1 MNLRPDED
9 KDFSKDA
16 DSEGNAEFELVE
28 RMALLEWLANSYK
41 VQGWSNF
48 IFLMID
54 GSWVVPE
61 NGYECSTVT

>member
-41 VQGWSNF
+41 VQGWSNS
-48 IFLMID
+48 IFLVNRWR
-54 GSWVVPE
+54 SWAISE
-61 NGYECSTVT
+61 ND